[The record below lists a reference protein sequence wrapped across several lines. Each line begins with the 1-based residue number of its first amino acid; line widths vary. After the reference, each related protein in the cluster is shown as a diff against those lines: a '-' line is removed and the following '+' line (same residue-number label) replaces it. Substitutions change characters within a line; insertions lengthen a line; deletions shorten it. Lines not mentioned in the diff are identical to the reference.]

1 MIGRAGVLIGAL
13 VVALG
18 AVAPHAAAQ
27 ILEGRPITIVV
38 PFPPGASSDT
48 LMRLVTN
55 TLNSSTGQ
63 VFVIENKAGAGG
75 AIAANSVKQA
85 PPDGHTLLQANIGS
99 HAINPALFSALG
111 YDSVKD
117 FAPITVMWNFPSLL
131 VVPAASPAKSVAELI
146 AYAKTKS
153 AGLNF
158 GSQGSGSGGHILG
171 EILKVRTGAP
181 FVHVPFRGAA
191 PAIVD
196 LVAGRI
202 DLLFTAYAS
211 VGTFMQSGKL
221 RALAVTGNHRLKA
234 VPNIPTMA
242 EAGVPGVDLDVW
254 FGLVAPAGTP
264 KPVIDKLHAAFVG
277 VLKSPAIISQME
289 GLGIEAMTNT
299 PAEFAA
305 MIEADGKRMVEVVRA
320 AGIKRQ

>member
-1 MIGRAGVLIGAL
+1 MIRRAGVLVAAL
-13 VVALG
+13 VTALG
-18 AVAPHAAAQ
+18 ASAPQTAAQ

-55 TLNSSTGQ
+55 TLNSNTGQ

-75 AIAANSVKQA
+75 AIASTMVKQA
-85 PPDGHTLLQANIGS
+85 TPDGHTLLQANAGS

-111 YDSVKD
+111 YDPVKD
-117 FAPITVMWNFPSLL
+117 FAPITLMWNFPSLL
-131 VVPAASPAKSVAELI
+131 VVPASSPAKSVLELI
-146 AYAKTKS
+146 AYAMTKS

-171 EILKVRTGAP
+171 EILKTKTGAP
-181 FVHVPFRGAA
+181 LVHVPFRGAA
-191 PAIVD
+191 PAVVD

-202 DLLFTAYAS
+202 DLLFSSYAS
-211 VGTFMQSGKL
+211 VATFVQSGKL
-221 RALAVTGNHRLKA
+221 RALAVTGNNRLKA
-234 VPNIPTMA
+234 LPNIPTMA
-242 EAGVPGVDLDVW
+242 EAGVAGVDLDVW

-264 KPVIDKLHAAFVG
+264 KPVIDKLHTAFVA
-277 VLKSPAIISQME
+277 VLRSPAIVTQME
-289 GLGIEAMTNT
+289 DLGIEAVTST

-305 MIEADGKRMVEVVRA
+305 LIAADGKRLADVVSA